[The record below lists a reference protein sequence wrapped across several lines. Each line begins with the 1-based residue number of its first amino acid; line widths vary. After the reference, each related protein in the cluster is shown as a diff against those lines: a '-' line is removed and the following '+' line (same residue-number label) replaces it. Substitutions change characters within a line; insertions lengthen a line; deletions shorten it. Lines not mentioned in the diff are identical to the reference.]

1 MNPNP
6 WDINLAAE
14 HAFLENDYLY
24 ISKQSL
30 LGLKNAEIESARP
43 RQNIS
48 GENTANV
55 LDFYNRDFGNYHLSS
70 EVLGPSFSVAAKVK
84 EKRFVVGLFTRLRTQ
99 SAALEVDN
107 YLKFSNQRLTEPEIY
122 TLQPL
127 EFNLMNWAEL
137 GFNFSTELFPYSDY
151 QWIIGGNI
159 KYEVGLD
166 AAMVRSTSPLQLV
179 RTSETIDG
187 TNSKTITAYNFNLET
202 SFATNYNFETSSYEL
217 KPQGKGLGID
227 FGIAVVDNREEIG
240 DYRFKAAIN
249 ILDVGK
255 INFSG
260 ENHRFNGQ
268 QLVVV
273 NNPNIENTRLESP
286 QKIMRLLSEEVY
298 GDESASFQGTDFSIG
313 LPTSVHIN
321 LSLGLGSDRFI
332 HTDWIQRVPVFDNS
346 LRRSNLFS
354 ASYSVQKPAL
364 GYGAS
369 ASLYEYRAFHV
380 GGYLRIG
387 PLLLGSQNV
396 LPLFMN
402 QKKLHPADFYVA
414 LKLYPFWDTE
424 FKRHRRANCY
434 CD

>member
-1 MNPNP
+1 
-6 WDINLAAE
+6 
-14 HAFLENDYLY
+14 
-24 ISKQSL
+24 
-30 LGLKNAEIESARP
+30 
-43 RQNIS
+43 
-48 GENTANV
+48 
-55 LDFYNRDFGNYHLSS
+55 
-70 EVLGPSFSVAAKVK
+70 
-84 EKRFVVGLFTRLRTQ
+84 
-99 SAALEVDN
+99 EVDN

-187 TNSKTITAYNFNLET
+187 TINKTITAYNFNLET

-217 KPQGKGLGID
+217 KPKGKGLGID
-227 FGIAVVDNREEIG
+227 FGIAVLDNREEIG
-240 DYRFKAAIN
+240 DYRFKAALN

-298 GDESASFQGTDFSIG
+298 GDEDASFQGTDFSVG
-313 LPTSVHIN
+313 LPTSVHVN
-321 LSLGLGSDRFI
+321 LSWGLGSDRFI
-332 HTDWIQRVPVFDNS
+332 HTDWIQRVPVFENS

-369 ASLYEYRAFHV
+369 ASLYEYRAVHV

-387 PLLLGSQNV
+387 PLILGS
-396 LPLFMN
+396 
-402 QKKLHPADFYVA
+402 
-414 LKLYPFWDTE
+414 
-424 FKRHRRANCY
+424 
-434 CD
+434 

>member
-1 MNPNP
+1 
-6 WDINLAAE
+6 
-14 HAFLENDYLY
+14 
-24 ISKQSL
+24 
-30 LGLKNAEIESARP
+30 
-43 RQNIS
+43 
-48 GENTANV
+48 
-55 LDFYNRDFGNYHLSS
+55 
-70 EVLGPSFSVAAKVK
+70 
-84 EKRFVVGLFTRLRTQ
+84 
-99 SAALEVDN
+99 
-107 YLKFSNQRLTEPEIY
+107 
-122 TLQPL
+122 
-127 EFNLMNWAEL
+127 
-137 GFNFSTELFPYSDY
+137 
-151 QWIIGGNI
+151 
-159 KYEVGLD
+159 
-166 AAMVRSTSPLQLV
+166 
-179 RTSETIDG
+179 
-187 TNSKTITAYNFNLET
+187 
-202 SFATNYNFETSSYEL
+202 
-217 KPQGKGLGID
+217 
-227 FGIAVVDNREEIG
+227 
-240 DYRFKAAIN
+240 AIN

-313 LPTSVHIN
+313 LPTSVHVN
-321 LSLGLGSDRFI
+321 LSWGLGSDRFI

-364 GYGAS
+364 GYGAF

-387 PLLLGSQNV
+387 PLILGSQNV
-396 LPLFMN
+396 LPLFMK
-402 QKKLHPADFYVA
+402 QKKLHSADIYVA

-424 FKRHRRANCY
+424 SKRHRRADCY